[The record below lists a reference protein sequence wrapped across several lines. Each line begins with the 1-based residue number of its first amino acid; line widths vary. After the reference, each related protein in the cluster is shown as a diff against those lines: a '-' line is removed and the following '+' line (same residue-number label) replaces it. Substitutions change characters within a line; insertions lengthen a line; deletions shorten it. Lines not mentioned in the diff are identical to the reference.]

1 MSNIL
6 YLMPGVG
13 VTNEEKMR
21 RQRIANTFLASEK
34 NKVIVDNTDEGP
46 LSIETSIEGD
56 LSIRGMLKKVI
67 ETKGQYDAVII
78 GCADDPGLFSLR
90 ELLDIPVVGP
100 FESSIA
106 MASTLGDKFSIITIL
121 EEGFS
126 ETRMILRKY
135 GVEQKCASI
144 RAINCSVLDMMQ
156 GKTSKDE
163 VVAAFIRETEKAV
176 QDGASCVILGCMT
189 MAFLLLD
196 EAAMG
201 MTKATV
207 INPAKISVKMA
218 EMLVSLGLIHSAITY
233 PKPDFK
239 KLKISVLP
247 ELK

>member
-6 YLMPGVG
+6 YMMPGVG
-13 VTNEEKMR
+13 VTDEEKLR
-21 RQRIANTFLASEK
+21 RQKIANTFLTNNN

-46 LSIETSIEGD
+46 LSIESSIEGD
-56 LSIRGMLKKVI
+56 LSIKGMLKKVI
-67 ETKGQYDAVII
+67 QTKGQYDAVIV

-106 MASTLGDKFSIITIL
+106 MASTLGDKFSVITIL

-144 RAINCSVLDMMQ
+144 RAINCSVLDMIQ
-156 GKTSKDE
+156 GKISKEE
-163 VVAAFIRETEKAV
+163 VVEAFIRETEKAV
-176 QDGASCVILGCMT
+176 KDGASCIILGCMT

-196 EAAMG
+196 EAVMG
-201 MTKATV
+201 RTKVTV

-218 EMLVSLGLIHSAITY
+218 EMLVSLGLTHSSITY
-233 PKPDFK
+233 PKPDIK

-247 ELK
+247 EL